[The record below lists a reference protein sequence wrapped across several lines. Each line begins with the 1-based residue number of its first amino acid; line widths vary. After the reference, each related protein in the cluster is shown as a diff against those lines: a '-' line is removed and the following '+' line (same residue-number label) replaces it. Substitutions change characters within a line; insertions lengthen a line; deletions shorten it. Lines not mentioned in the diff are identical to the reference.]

1 MQRRV
6 AVDVCN
12 ATAALERFALDEFLG
27 KGNGLELSCQVKQRR
42 AHIVADARTNIH
54 PVSDLAEK
62 HGRVS
67 TRRSLAEF
75 DWTVARHSYGGT
87 RPVSVFF
94 CDGTLTDAER
104 GTEAGN
110 DEQDVKGRHFEKLS
124 KTDRLVET
132 TSLYNKDN
140 AAEWCWGLHHLS
152 GPEDRIEAKIAALRR
167 ISCYRGDLP

>member
-1 MQRRV
+1 MQRRI

-12 ATAALERFALDEFLG
+12 VAAALERFALDEFLG

-42 AHIVADARTNIH
+42 ARIVADARTNIH

-67 TRRSLAEF
+67 PRRSLAEF
-75 DWTVARHSYGGT
+75 DWTVARHSYGRT

-110 DEQDVKGRHFEKLS
+110 DEQDMKGRHFEKLS
-124 KTDRLVET
+124 KTGWSRRLHYTTKTTLLTGAGVCFTCLVQPNKATQNKAAVRCTAYYNGDR
-132 TSLYNKDN
+132 
-140 AAEWCWGLHHLS
+140 
-152 GPEDRIEAKIAALRR
+152 P
-167 ISCYRGDLP
+167 